1 MRGGSILNV
10 MISRFAAALILI
22 GIILLT
28 VFVMTMQVE
37 QADIRVLLL
46 GASISGLGLLLRRR
60 AVRRSHRSSGRF
72 STLRRLRGTREEDL
86 E

>member
-1 MRGGSILNV
+1 MT
-10 MISRFAAALILI
+10 SRFAAALILI
-22 GIILLT
+22 GLILLT

-46 GASISGLGLLLRRR
+46 GATISGLGLLLRRR
-60 AVRRSHRSSGRF
+60 AVRRSNRTSGRF

>member
-1 MRGGSILNV
+1 

-28 VFVMTMQVE
+28 VFVLTLQVQ
-37 QADIRVLLL
+37 QADVRVLLL
-46 GASISGLGLLLRRR
+46 GAAISSIGLLLRRR
-60 AVRRSHRSSGRF
+60 VARRQRKSSGRF
-72 STLRRLRGTREEDL
+72 SMLRRLRGTQDEEY

>member
-1 MRGGSILNV
+1 MT
-10 MISRFAAALILI
+10 SRFAAALILI

-28 VFVMTMQVE
+28 VFVMTLQVE
-37 QADIRVLLL
+37 QADVRVVLL
-46 GASISGLGLLLRRR
+46 GAAISGLGLLLRRR
-60 AVRRSHRSSGRF
+60 AVRRSKPSSSRF